1 MNIGILEQLRVFARV
16 VETGSFTRT
25 AAEMGQTQPSV
36 SRQVAAL
43 EERYQARL
51 LERSTRSVRPTEDGQ
66 MVYEHA
72 QKLFDAA
79 ADVEASLVARGRDL
93 RGKVR
98 IAASIV
104 FGRLELM
111 PRLGRFMD
119 LYPGIDIDLAL
130 TDRFVDLIED
140 GVDIAIRIGAVEQA
154 GLIVRTIGS
163 MRRIVVAHRDY
174 WRQTGVPLHPTELS
188 ARDCLIFTGLHEQ
201 GSWVFKNAEGSMN
214 VPIHGRLTMST
225 SDALR
230 EAVLLGMGPSI
241 TPSWF
246 FREELAT
253 GVVVEVLQDFQ
264 SEPRRVQAVMPSKRL
279 LAPRVRAFS
288 DFLANEL
295 RGDAHLG

>member
-1 MNIGILEQLRVFARV
+1 MHSEII
-16 VETGSFTRT
+16 ETGSFTRT
-25 AAEMGQTQPSV
+25 AFEMGQTQPSI

-43 EERYQARL
+43 EARYQTRL

-72 QKLFDAA
+72 QRLFDAA
-79 ADVEASLVARGRDL
+79 ADVEASLVARGRDI

-98 IAASIV
+98 VAASVV
-104 FGRLELM
+104 FGRLELL

-119 LYPGIDIDLAL
+119 LYPGIEIDLAL

-140 GVDIAIRIGAVEQA
+140 GIDIAIRIGAVEQA
-154 GLIVRTIGS
+154 GLIVRNIGA

-174 WRQTGVPLHPTELS
+174 WKKYGIPLHPSELS

-201 GSWVFKNAEGSMN
+201 GSWVFNNAQATIH

-246 FREELAT
+246 FRKELAT
-253 GVVVEVLQDFQ
+253 GEIVEVLQDFQ

-295 RGDAHLG
+295 RGDTHLG

>member
-25 AAEMGQTQPSV
+25 AAEMGQTQPSI

-79 ADVEASLVARGRDL
+79 ADVEASLVARGRDI
-93 RGKVR
+93 RGRVR

-104 FGRLELM
+104 FGRLELL

-119 LYPGIDIDLAL
+119 LYPGIEIDLAL

-154 GLIVRTIGS
+154 GLIVRNIGS
-163 MRRIVVAHRDY
+163 MPRIVVAHRDY
-174 WRQTGVPLHPTELS
+174 WERTGVPSHPTELS

-201 GSWVFKNAEGSMN
+201 GSWVFNNADGVIH

-246 FREELAT
+246 FRKELAT
-253 GVVVEVLQDFQ
+253 GEVVEVLKDFQ

-295 RGDAHLG
+295 RGDAYLG

>member
-25 AAEMGQTQPSV
+25 AAEMGQTQPSI

-43 EERYQARL
+43 EERYHARL

-79 ADVEASLVARGRDL
+79 ADVEASLVARGRDI
-93 RGKVR
+93 RGRVR

-104 FGRLELM
+104 FGRLELL
-111 PRLGRFMD
+111 PRLSRFMD
-119 LYPGIDIDLAL
+119 LYPGIEIDLAL

-140 GVDIAIRIGAVEQA
+140 GVDIAIRIGVVEQA
-154 GLIVRTIGS
+154 GLIVRNIGN

-174 WRQTGVPLHPTELS
+174 WQHTGIPMHPSELS
-188 ARDCLIFTGLHEQ
+188 AHECLIFTGLHEQ
-201 GSWVFKNAEGSMN
+201 GSWVFKNAEATIH

-246 FREELAT
+246 FRKELAT
-253 GVVVEVLQDFQ
+253 GKVVEVLQDFQ

-295 RGDAHLG
+295 RGDVHLG

>member
-25 AAEMGQTQPSV
+25 AAEMGQTQPSI

-79 ADVEASLVARGRDL
+79 ADVEASLVARGRDITG
-93 RGKVR
+93 RVR

-104 FGRLELM
+104 FGRLELL

-119 LYPGIDIDLAL
+119 LYPGIEIDLAL

-154 GLIVRTIGS
+154 GLIVRNIGS
-163 MRRIVVAHRDY
+163 MRRIVVAHREY
-174 WRQTGVPLHPTELS
+174 WERTGVPLHPTELS

-201 GSWVFKNAEGSMN
+201 GSWTFKNEEGSMN

-246 FREELAT
+246 FRKELAT
-253 GVVVEVLQDFQ
+253 GEVVEVLQDFS

-295 RGDAHLG
+295 RGDAYLG

>member
-25 AAEMGQTQPSV
+25 AAEMGQTQPSI

-79 ADVEASLVARGRDL
+79 ADVEASLVARGRDI
-93 RGKVR
+93 RGRVR

-104 FGRLELM
+104 FGRLELL

-119 LYPGIDIDLAL
+119 LYPGIEIDLAL

-154 GLIVRTIGS
+154 GLIVRNIGS

-174 WRQTGVPLHPTELS
+174 WERTGVPSHPTELS

-201 GSWVFKNAEGSMN
+201 GSWVFNNADGVIH

-246 FREELAT
+246 FRKELAI
-253 GVVVEVLQDFQ
+253 GEVVEVLQDFS

>member
-1 MNIGILEQLRVFARV
+1 MNNGLLEQLRVFARV
-16 VETGSFTRT
+16 VETSSFTRT
-25 AAEMGQTQPSV
+25 AAEMGQTQPSA

-43 EERYQARL
+43 EEHYRARL
-51 LERSTRSVRPTEDGQ
+51 LERSTRRVRPTQDGA

-72 QKLFDAA
+72 QRLFAAA
-79 ADVEASLVARGRDL
+79 ADVEASLAARGRDIH
-93 RGKVR
+93 GKLR

-119 LYPGIDIDLAL
+119 KYPGIDLDLAL

-140 GVDIAIRIGAVEQA
+140 GIDIAIRIGAVQQA
-154 GLIVRTIGS
+154 GLIVRSIGHT
-163 MRRIVVAHRDY
+163 RRIAVAHRDY
-174 WRQTGVPLHPTELS
+174 WQKAGIPAHPSQL
-188 ARDCLIFTGLHEQ
+188 ADHDCLVFTGLHEQ
-201 GSWVFKNAEGSMN
+201 GSWVFSQNGETIH

-230 EAVLLGMGPSI
+230 EAILLGMGPSI

-246 FREELAT
+246 FRRELVT
-253 GVVVEVLQDFQ
+253 GEVVEVLSDYQ
-264 SEPRRVQAVMPSKRL
+264 SEPRQVQVVMPSNRL
-279 LAPRVRAFS
+279 LAPRVRAFA
-288 DFLANEL
+288 DFLAGEL

>member
-25 AAEMGQTQPSV
+25 AAEMGQTQPSI

-79 ADVEASLVARGRDL
+79 ADVEASLVARGRDI
-93 RGKVR
+93 RGRVR

-104 FGRLELM
+104 FARLELM
-111 PRLGRFMD
+111 PRLGRFLDM
-119 LYPGIDIDLAL
+119 YPGIEIDLAL

-154 GLIVRTIGS
+154 GLIVRNIGQ
-163 MRRIVVAHRDY
+163 MRRIVVAHHDY
-174 WRQTGVPLHPTELS
+174 WKREGVPLHPSDLS
-188 ARDCLIFTGLHEQ
+188 QRDCLIFTGLQEQ
-201 GSWVFKNAEGSMN
+201 GSWVFNSAKSVIN
-214 VPIHGRLTMST
+214 VPVRGRLRMST

-230 EAVLLGMGPSI
+230 EAVLLGLGPTI

-246 FREELAT
+246 FRRELVT
-253 GVVVEVLQDFQ
+253 GEVVEVLQDFNP
-264 SEPRRVQAVMPSKRL
+264 EPRRIQLVMPSRRL
-279 LAPRVRAFS
+279 LAPRVRTFA
-288 DFLANEL
+288 DFLVNEL

>member
-1 MNIGILEQLRVFARV
+1 MNVGILEQLRIFARV

-25 AAEMGQTQPSV
+25 AAEMGQTQPSI

-79 ADVEASLVARGRDL
+79 ADVEASLIARGRDI

-104 FGRLELM
+104 FGRLELL

-119 LYPGIDIDLAL
+119 LYPGIELDLAL

-154 GLIVRTIGS
+154 GLIVRNIGS

-174 WRQTGVPLHPTELS
+174 WQKTGIPRHPSELS
-188 ARDCLIFTGLHEQ
+188 SRDCLIYTGLHEQ
-201 GSWVFKNAEGSMN
+201 GSWTFKNAEATMN

-246 FREELAT
+246 FRKELAT
-253 GVVVEVLQDFQ
+253 GEVVEVLQDFQ
-264 SEPRRVQAVMPSKRL
+264 TEPRRVQAVMPSKRL

>member
-1 MNIGILEQLRVFARV
+1 MEQLRIFARV

-25 AAEMGQTQPSV
+25 AAEMGQTQPSI

-79 ADVEASLVARGRDL
+79 ADVEASLIARGRDI

-104 FGRLELM
+104 FGRLELL

-119 LYPGIDIDLAL
+119 LYPGIELDLAL

-154 GLIVRTIGS
+154 GLIVRNIGS

-174 WRQTGVPLHPTELS
+174 WQKTGIPRHPSELS
-188 ARDCLIFTGLHEQ
+188 SRDCLIYTGLHEQ
-201 GSWVFKNAEGSMN
+201 GSWTFKNAEATMN

-246 FREELAT
+246 FRKELAT
-253 GVVVEVLQDFQ
+253 GEVVEVLQDFQ
-264 SEPRRVQAVMPSKRL
+264 TEPRRVQVVMPSKRL

>member
-25 AAEMGQTQPSV
+25 AAEMGQTQPSI

-79 ADVEASLVARGRDL
+79 ADVEASLIARGRDI

-104 FGRLELM
+104 FGRLELL
-111 PRLGRFMD
+111 PRLSRFMD
-119 LYPGIDIDLAL
+119 LYPGIEIDLAL

-140 GVDIAIRIGAVEQA
+140 GIDIAIRIGAVEQA
-154 GLIVRTIGS
+154 GLIVRNIGN
-163 MRRIVVAHRDY
+163 MQRIVVAHRDY
-174 WRQTGVPLHPTELS
+174 WQRHGVPLHPSELS
-188 ARDCLIFTGLHEQ
+188 TRDCLIFTGLQEQ
-201 GSWVFKNAEGSMN
+201 GHWAFNSAQGAISVS
-214 VPIHGRLTMST
+214 ICGRLTMST

-230 EAVLLGMGPSI
+230 EAVLLGLGPTI

-246 FREELAT
+246 FRKELAT
-253 GVVVEVLQDFQ
+253 GEVVEVLKDF
-264 SEPRRVQAVMPSKRL
+264 SPEPRRVQAVMPSRRL

>member
-1 MNIGILEQLRVFARV
+1 MNTGILEQLRVFARV

-25 AAEMGQTQPSV
+25 AAEMGQTQPSI

-51 LERSTRSVRPTEDGQ
+51 LERSTRRVKPTEDGQ

-79 ADVEASLVARGRDL
+79 ADVEASLVARGRNIK
-93 RGKVR
+93 GKVR

-104 FGRLELM
+104 FGRLELL
-111 PRLGRFMD
+111 PRLSRFMD
-119 LYPGIDIDLAL
+119 MYPGIEIDLAL

-154 GLIVRTIGS
+154 GLIVRNIGH
-163 MRRIVVAHRDY
+163 MRRVVVAHRDY
-174 WRQTGVPLHPTELS
+174 WAQTGVPLHPSELS
-188 ARDCLIFTGLHEQ
+188 ARDCLIFTGLQEQ
-201 GSWVFKNAEGSMN
+201 GSWVFKNAEGVN
-214 VPIHGRLTMST
+214 HVPIQGRLMMST

-246 FREELAT
+246 FRKELAT
-253 GVVVEVLQDFQ
+253 GEVVAVLKDFLP
-264 SEPRRVQAVMPSKRL
+264 EPRRVQAVMPSKRL
-279 LAPRVRAFS
+279 LAPRVRVFS

>member
-25 AAEMGQTQPSV
+25 ATEMRQTQPSI

-79 ADVEASLVARGRDL
+79 ADVEASLVARGRDI
-93 RGKVR
+93 RGRVR

-104 FGRLELM
+104 FGRLELL

-119 LYPGIDIDLAL
+119 LYPGIEIDLAL

-140 GVDIAIRIGAVEQA
+140 GVDVAIRIGAVEQA
-154 GLIVRTIGS
+154 GLIVRNIGS

-174 WRQTGVPLHPTELS
+174 WERAGVPSHPSELS
-188 ARDCLIFTGLHEQ
+188 ERDCLIFTGLHEQ
-201 GSWVFKNAEGSMN
+201 GSWQFKNAEGSMN

-230 EAVLLGMGPSI
+230 EAVLLGLGPTV

-246 FREELAT
+246 FRKELVT
-253 GVVVEVLQDFQ
+253 GEVVEILQDF
-264 SEPRRVQAVMPSKRL
+264 SPEPRQVQAVMPSRRL